1 VAGPLPRATETGIRV
16 HAGIDEIPPEA
27 WNALVDPRYPFLRHE
42 FLAAAERHRC
52 AAPETGWTP
61 CHLALYE
68 AGELLGAMPLYEK
81 THSWGE
87 FIFDWAWAD
96 AYRRAG
102 LAYYPK
108 LVCAVPFT
116 PATGDRLLTRGPE
129 AGRHRAALLAGLVAH
144 ARDRGLSSAHV
155 LFPTRDE
162 LPALEGAGFH
172 ARKDCQFQWRNR
184 GYADFDE
191 FLGDF
196 SSAKRKKA
204 RRERRRVAEA
214 GIRFRNLAA
223 DELSETGWTQVFRL
237 LSHTFM
243 RRGNLPYLGLEFF
256 LELRRTLPS
265 ALRVIVA
272 EADGGIVAAA
282 VFYRGSDTL
291 YGRYWGS
298 DDDYHSLHFET
309 CYYQGIE
316 YCIDEGIVLF
326 EPGTQGEHKIR
337 RGFLPAATWSAHWLA
352 QPQFAAAV
360 GRYLDEE
367 RTHVDDYIEAAAS
380 HSPFRSDLPGTHT
393 APGRDD

>member
-1 VAGPLPRATETGIRV
+1 VAGPLPRESDTGIRI
-16 HAGIDEIPPEA
+16 HAGIGEIAPAA

-52 AAPETGWTP
+52 ASPETGWTP
-61 CHLALYE
+61 CHVALYE
-68 AGELLGAMPLYEK
+68 AGQLVGAVPLYEK

-102 LAYYPK
+102 LPYYPK
-108 LVCAVPFT
+108 LVAAVPFT
-116 PATGDRLLTRGPE
+116 PATGDRLLTRGDG
-129 AGRHRAALLAGLVAH
+129 AQSRRAALAAAVIAH
-144 ARDRGLSSAHV
+144 ARERDLSSAHV

-162 LPALEGAGFH
+162 LPALEQAGFH

-184 GYADFDE
+184 GYADFDD
-191 FLGDF
+191 FLADF

-214 GIRFRNLAA
+214 GIGFRNLAA
-223 DELSETGWTQVFRL
+223 DELSEDEWAEVFRL
-237 LSHTFM
+237 LSYTFM
-243 RRGNLPYLGLEFF
+243 RRGNLPYLSLEFF
-256 LELRRTLPS
+256 LELRRTLPT
-265 ALRVIVA
+265 ALRAIVA
-272 EADGGIVAAA
+272 ECDGAIVAAA
-282 VFYRGSDTL
+282 VFYRGSNTL

-316 YCIDEGIVLF
+316 YCIAEGIALF

-352 QPQFAAAV
+352 HPQFDAAV

-367 RTHVDDYIEAAAS
+367 RAHVDDYIEAAAE
-380 HSPFRSDLPGTHT
+380 HSPFR
-393 APGRDD
+393 RDVEAD